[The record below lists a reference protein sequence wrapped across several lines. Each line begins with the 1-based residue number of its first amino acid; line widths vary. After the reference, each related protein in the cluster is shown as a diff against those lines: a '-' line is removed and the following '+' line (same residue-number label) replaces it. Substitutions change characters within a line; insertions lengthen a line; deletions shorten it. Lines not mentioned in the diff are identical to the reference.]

1 MVVGSK
7 TRNFDNAYAWD
18 ITICTSGTRPTAY
31 DGRPIY
37 ETDTDKFLIYNGSS
51 WEEVGGGAGWD
62 GSTDLIPDTDSARD
76 LGAPSYYFALGY
88 IDQLHFLAGTYIKDL
103 SGDMELH
110 VATGKKV
117 KIVVG

>member
-1 MVVGSK
+1 MTK
-7 TRNFDNAYAWD
+7 YFDFDNKENYGVQV
-18 ITICTSGTRPTAY
+18 CTSTSKPTAY

-37 ETDTDKFLIYNGSS
+37 ETDTNKFLIYNGAT
-51 WEEVGGGAGWD
+51 WEEVGGTGWD